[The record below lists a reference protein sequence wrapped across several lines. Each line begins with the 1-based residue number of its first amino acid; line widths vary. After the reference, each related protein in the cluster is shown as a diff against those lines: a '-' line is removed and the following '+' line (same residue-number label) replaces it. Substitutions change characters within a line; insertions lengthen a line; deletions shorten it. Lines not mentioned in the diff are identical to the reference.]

1 MSTSAHQQFDICILC
16 ALPEEAERLKEA
28 FSHAS
33 KEFYKDQPPVVFE
46 RLYNDDLKRDYDYA
60 TITNMLGEKLS
71 VIVTWLV
78 STGPVETILQ
88 LQSLLKECKPRFAA
102 MTGICAGDREKVK
115 LGDIIVAERAF
126 FYDTGKII
134 SGKRGTSELQRDTQ
148 MRYLPTEIGHF
159 VRGFHNW
166 QQIVAKK
173 QEPRPLSRRQQRD
186 WLLNKLLDPETVHV
200 EDISQRNLKK
210 DAPDWEKIV
219 YELQMDSQ
227 KGKNDAYL
235 TPEKSLKDPARVR
248 ALKTGKD
255 VFPFKDAEQPTVYV
269 APIASGSAVRADNPF
284 ADIRVPV
291 RDTRALD
298 MEGAAFYRVLQEF
311 DSIHYLLVKGVCDY
325 ADKEKDDSYHDY
337 AGKISARYLYA
348 FLKEYVTSRR
358 FPDIA
363 KGQKPPMPINN
374 DHTTAQ
380 ASPEELKKGLNLF
393 YSYAPKDIEMLES
406 LETHLVSLT
415 LKRGGP
421 IRQLYANDIG
431 IDLSKDAAKVLEQA
445 QIILLLISPSFIFD
459 DNLYEK
465 QLKPAFEMQK
475 MGKARIIP
483 ILLRP
488 TNLKGTPLE
497 HVIVLPRNNKAVS
510 EWSSKDAAFY
520 DITKEIGQ
528 VVQQFKDSMP

>member
-1 MSTSAHQQFDICILC
+1 MSTSEHQQFDICILC

-33 KEFYKDQPPVVFE
+33 KEFYKDQPPIVFE
-46 RLYNDDLKRDYDYA
+46 RLYNDRLKRDYDYT
-60 TITNMLGEKLS
+60 TITNTLGEQLS

-78 STGPVETILQ
+78 GTGPVETSLQ
-88 LQSLLKECKPRFAA
+88 LQSLLTECKPRFAA

-134 SGKRGTSELQRDTQ
+134 GGKRGNSEFQRDTQ
-148 MRYLPTEIGHF
+148 MRYLPIEIGHF
-159 VRGFHNW
+159 VQGFHNW

-173 QEPRPLSRRQQRD
+173 QEPRPLSRHQQRD
-186 WLLNKLLDPETVHV
+186 WLLNKLLDPETVHI
-200 EDISQRNLKK
+200 EDISQRDLKK
-210 DAPDWEKIV
+210 YAPDWKKIV

-255 VFPFKDAEQPTVYV
+255 VFPFKDAEHPAVYV

-311 DSIHYLLVKGVCDY
+311 GSIHYLLVKGVCDY

-337 AGKISARYLYA
+337 AGRISARYLHA
-348 FLKEYVTSRR
+348 FLREYVTSSR

-363 KGQKPPMPINN
+363 KGKKPTMSTNN
-374 DHTTAQ
+374 GQVIGQ
-380 ASPEELKKGLNLF
+380 ASAQTQQNGLNLF
-393 YSYAPKDIEMLES
+393 YSYATEDEKLRKELEK
-406 LETHLVSLT
+406 HLVT
-415 LKRGGP
+415 LRRQGL
-421 IRQLYANDIG
+421 IRQSYANDIDAG
-431 IDLSKDAAKVLEQA
+431 LSNDAARLLEEA
-445 QIILLLISPSFIFD
+445 QIILLLISPDFIAD

-465 QLKPAFEMQK
+465 QLERALELQK
-475 MGKARIIP
+475 EDKARIIP

-488 TNLKGTPLE
+488 TPLKKTPLAD
-497 HVIVLPRNNKAVS
+497 VIVVPRNNKPIS
-510 EWSSKDAAFY
+510 EWSSKDAAFVEVS
-520 DITKEIGQ
+520 DEIRR
-528 VVQQFKDSMP
+528 VVESFKQ